1 MEPKYSL
8 YQFVEIDGSDTGLGD
23 LVGWIK
29 DIEYCTV
36 SEQNFYRIKVYGQPC
51 ETLYVP
57 ERWLSISDRSQRL
70 DRIIN
75 TGRILELHK
84 K

>member
-8 YQFVEIDGSDTGLGD
+8 YQFVEVDGTYTGLGD
-23 LVGWIK
+23 LVGPIK

-36 SEQNFYRIKVYGQPC
+36 SEQYFYLIRVYGQLC
-51 ETLYVP
+51 ETLFVP
-57 ERWLSISDRSQRL
+57 ERYLSISDRSQRL

-75 TGRILELHK
+75 IRRILERHTK
-84 K
+84 

>member
-8 YQFVEIDGSDTGLGD
+8 HQFVEIDGTYTGLGD
-23 LVGWIK
+23 LVGPIK

-36 SEQNFYRIKVYGQPC
+36 SEQYFYRIKVYGQPC

-57 ERWLSISDRSQRL
+57 ERYLSISDRSQRL

-75 TGRILELHK
+75 KRRILEPHTK
-84 K
+84 

>member
-1 MEPKYSL
+1 MESKYNL
-8 YQFVEIDGSDTGLGD
+8 YQFVEVDGTYTGLGD

-36 SEQNFYRIKVYGQPC
+36 SEQNFYSIKVYGQPF

-57 ERWLSISDRSQRL
+57 QRWLSISDRSQRL

-75 TGRILELHK
+75 TRRILERHTK
-84 K
+84 

>member
-8 YQFVEIDGSDTGLGD
+8 YQFVEVDGTYTGLGD

-36 SEQNFYRIKVYGQPC
+36 SDQNFYRIKVYGQPC

-57 ERWLSISDRSQRL
+57 ERYLSISDRSQRL

-75 TGRILELHK
+75 TRRLLEPHTK
-84 K
+84 

>member
-8 YQFVEIDGSDTGLGD
+8 YQFVEVDGTYTGLGD

-29 DIEYCTV
+29 VIEYCSV
-36 SEQNFYRIKVYGQPC
+36 SEQYLYLIKVYGQPF
-51 ETLYVP
+51 ETLYIP
-57 ERWLSISDRSQRL
+57 QRWLSISDRSQRL

-75 TGRILELHK
+75 TRRILELHTK
-84 K
+84 